1 MNPLCFGGH
10 RHRPAEFEYPLYQEK
25 PACHGELRPSMS
37 HESLLARGLDPDE
50 QGGSH
55 LLNNVL
61 RNYN

>member
-1 MNPLCFGGH
+1 VD
-10 RHRPAEFEYPLYQEK
+10 
-25 PACHGELRPSMS
+25 GELRPSMS
-37 HESLLARGLDPDE
+37 HESLLAVWLDPDE